1 MPFHK
6 KYLLYL
12 RGTYKGGFQMKIA
25 TLPEEFQAALPILE
39 TIEAAG
45 YEAYFVGGSV
55 RDTLLNKPIHDVD
68 IATSAFPAEVK
79 ALFEKTVDTGIEHG
93 TVMILDHGQGY
104 ETTTFRTESDYTDF
118 RRPDEVTFVRSLK
131 EDLKR
136 RDFTVNALALTHTG
150 EVIDLFDGI
159 SDLENHVL
167 RAVGKAEER
176 FHEDALRMMRAVRFA
191 AQLDFKI
198 ENNTQQAIQDNAAL
212 LANISIERTNVEFT
226 KLMQG
231 RAATYGMLELLK
243 NRLNLYMPGLEN
255 ADIDLIGM
263 AELLKVAQPT
273 DDTQAWGL
281 LVFELG
287 LTPED
292 AGSFLRKWKHS
303 NELIKTIQTSTA
315 LLNVLRLGEASDWE
329 LYMTGSALPTAI
341 AVANLSELQ
350 LDIDELA
357 ARYDQLSIHARH
369 ELALTGSDLMANLDV
384 KPGPILGK
392 ILNQL
397 EHEVVENK
405 VANLKPA
412 LLYRAVE
419 MMEKEKK

>member
-350 LDIDELA
+350 LDTDELA
-357 ARYDQLSIHARH
+357 ARYDQLPIHARH
-369 ELALTGSDLMANLDV
+369 ELALAGSDLMTNLDV

>member
-1 MPFHK
+1 
-6 KYLLYL
+6 
-12 RGTYKGGFQMKIA
+12 MKIA

-350 LDIDELA
+350 LDTDELA

-369 ELALTGSDLMANLDV
+369 ELALTGSDLMTNLDV

>member
-1 MPFHK
+1 
-6 KYLLYL
+6 
-12 RGTYKGGFQMKIA
+12 MKIA

-176 FHEDALRMMRAVRFA
+176 FHEDALRMMRVVRFA

-350 LDIDELA
+350 LDTDELA
-357 ARYDQLSIHARH
+357 ARYDQLPIHARH
-369 ELALTGSDLMANLDV
+369 ELALTGSDLMTNLDV

>member
-1 MPFHK
+1 
-6 KYLLYL
+6 
-12 RGTYKGGFQMKIA
+12 MKIA

-136 RDFTVNALALTHTG
+136 RDFTVNALALTHRG

-350 LDIDELA
+350 LDTDELA
-357 ARYDQLSIHARH
+357 ARYDQLPIHARH
-369 ELALTGSDLMANLDV
+369 ELALTGSDLMTNLDV

>member
-315 LLNVLRLGEASDWE
+315 LLNVLRLGEASDWK

-350 LDIDELA
+350 LDTDELA

-369 ELALTGSDLMANLDV
+369 ELALTGSDLMTNLDV

>member
-1 MPFHK
+1 M
-6 KYLLYL
+6 LYL

-136 RDFTVNALALTHTG
+136 RDFTVNALALTRTG

-198 ENNTQQAIQDNAAL
+198 EDNMQQAIQDHAAL

-231 RAATYGMLELLK
+231 RAAMYGMLELLK

-263 AELLKVAQPT
+263 AELLKVAQPA

-303 NELIKTIQTSTA
+303 NELIKTIQTSIA

-329 LYMTGSALPTAI
+329 LYITGSALPTAI
-341 AVANLSELQ
+341 AVGNLSELQ
-350 LDIDELA
+350 LDTDELV
-357 ARYDQLSIHARH
+357 ARYDQLPIHARH
-369 ELALTGSDLMANLDV
+369 ELALTGSDLMANLNV

>member
-1 MPFHK
+1 
-6 KYLLYL
+6 
-12 RGTYKGGFQMKIA
+12 MKIA

-350 LDIDELA
+350 LDTDELA
-357 ARYDQLSIHARH
+357 ARYDQLPIHARH
-369 ELALTGSDLMANLDV
+369 ELALTGSDLMTNLDV

>member
-1 MPFHK
+1 
-6 KYLLYL
+6 
-12 RGTYKGGFQMKIA
+12 MKIA

-231 RAATYGMLELLK
+231 RAATYGLLELLK

-303 NELIKTIQTSTA
+303 NELIKTIQTSIA

-350 LDIDELA
+350 LDTDEIA

-369 ELALTGSDLMANLDV
+369 ELAVTGSDLMTNLDV